1 MPSTYLRGPMKKVY
15 PLIIFLI
22 TFSVLGILYIQMSWI
37 KNALYVKQEEY
48 VEDLKKSLDAVRNL
62 AHNSFVNAE
71 GFNPAQL
78 DDENKELLLNV
89 KFTAQAISPEEM
101 NMIIVQAMKS
111 NGIKQPFEF
120 CVTNIFNNPIC
131 ASPGFNSSMFSE
143 SLFTRL
149 TPPASAQP
157 ETIFLYVKEPKNY
170 LMRQMASMIIASILF
185 TIIIISAFALTIRT
199 MLRQKNISEI
209 KSDFINNMTHELKT
223 PLATISLAVDALNNE
238 KVIHDTDKIRY
249 YSGMIKEENKRMHKQ
264 VETILQAAKLE
275 KQEDLNLN
283 IQSLDAHAAI
293 DKVAKNLSLQIQER
307 QGELHLNLM
316 AQKCFIDVDEVH
328 FSNIIFNLLDNAIK
342 YSKDAPIISISTQD
356 NNDMLAIKIKDNG
369 IGMNRETASR
379 AFEKFYRAHT
389 GNLHNVKGFGLG
401 LSYVKTMVEA
411 QDGYIKLES
420 VLGKG
425 STFTVN
431 LPLSKEHNHA

>member
-101 NMIIVQAMKS
+101 NMIIVQAMKN

-316 AQKCFIDVDEVH
+316 ANKCFIDVDEVH

-342 YSKDAPIISISTQD
+342 YSKEAPIISISTQD

-420 VLGKG
+420 ILGKG

-431 LPLSKEHNHA
+431 LPLSKENNPA

>member
-170 LMRQMASMIIASILF
+170 LMRQMASFVRCSVKRIFLKSNQILSI
-185 TIIIISAFALTIRT
+185 T
-199 MLRQKNISEI
+199 
-209 KSDFINNMTHELKT
+209 
-223 PLATISLAVDALNNE
+223 
-238 KVIHDTDKIRY
+238 
-249 YSGMIKEENKRMHKQ
+249 
-264 VETILQAAKLE
+264 
-275 KQEDLNLN
+275 
-283 IQSLDAHAAI
+283 
-293 DKVAKNLSLQIQER
+293 
-307 QGELHLNLM
+307 
-316 AQKCFIDVDEVH
+316 
-328 FSNIIFNLLDNAIK
+328 
-342 YSKDAPIISISTQD
+342 
-356 NNDMLAIKIKDNG
+356 
-369 IGMNRETASR
+369 
-379 AFEKFYRAHT
+379 
-389 GNLHNVKGFGLG
+389 
-401 LSYVKTMVEA
+401 
-411 QDGYIKLES
+411 
-420 VLGKG
+420 
-425 STFTVN
+425 
-431 LPLSKEHNHA
+431 